1 MVYLSLNIGN
11 LFRKINLMSVSVDM
25 ENLKQKKK
33 KKVKAD
39 KLGEIQKETDFA
51 LQPSDKIAKLDT
63 SQWPL
68 LLKVSLI

>member
-1 MVYLSLNIGN
+1 MF
-11 LFRKINLMSVSVDM
+11 LFVDM
-25 ENLKQKKK
+25 ESLKQKKK
-33 KKVKAD
+33 KKTKPD

-68 LLKVSLI
+68 LLKVSYE